1 MNPRLIKIMSEE
13 LNTLESLLNLLENQ
27 YNLLVSIEKDVV
39 KISQIA
45 EEIDL
50 VIKNI
55 ANYEIEKKQILQGK
69 SLGEVVEKYNDEKVS
84 NVYVKTLNLLDIIA
98 MQKDTNNVFVKQ
110 QLFFTKSMIRA
121 ITPKRN
127 AEVYDSYGKIK
138 K

>member
-13 LNTLESLLNLLENQ
+13 LNMLESLLILLENQ

-45 EEIDL
+45 EEIDSI
-50 VIKNI
+50 IKNI
-55 ANYEIEKKQILQGK
+55 ANYEIEKKQILQGR
-69 SLGEVVEKYNDEKVS
+69 SLNKVVEEYNDEKIS
-84 NVYVKTLNLLDIIA
+84 SMYSKTLNLLDTIA
-98 MQKDTNNVFVKQ
+98 MQKDANNVFVKQ

-127 AEVYDSYGKIK
+127 AEVYDNCGKIK